1 MTHSHNFIVTSMMMM
16 IIIIFYRSRVI
27 GCNDNKT
34 FYFRETIR
42 PIEIACLCKQYLYIV
57 MSLSSKKGSKIGSL
71 LSILLSVIL
80 SIVCEASLCSN
91 FEYADSDMQLYKP

>member
-42 PIEIACLCKQYLYIV
+42 PIEIACLLVSLYSNVFVEQEGVKNRFIAFYS
-57 MSLSSKKGSKIGSL
+57 SLGYSKHCL
-71 LSILLSVIL
+71 
-80 SIVCEASLCSN
+80 
-91 FEYADSDMQLYKP
+91 